1 MTSRASDGQHS
12 ATAHTTADRGS
23 GGAREGAGGAGST
36 GVGRW
41 SYWEGAPAGRRARR
55 QRRRAPPTRS
65 ARTPRRAAARPLAG
79 AAPLSPESLLQR
91 PSCRL
96 SRRRPWA
103 WSVAT
108 GGMGKSATARG
119 GGQRVV
125 SPPTR
130 SAAAGGTAAPSQQ
143 ARRDKTRN
151 TQSATLSEPK
161 APPPPPSPL
170 HQHRGSGAR
179 WGKTPR
185 PREPA
190 ILAIAPHDTRAV
202 QAARGELR
210 QSLQRGHRGGCRH
223 LCSLRGAPS
232 VSKAGWLVSG

>member
-1 MTSRASDGQHS
+1 MVPLTALAASPTPPRPALRGPPSTPSPTARA
-12 ATAHTTADRGS
+12 TRT
-23 GGAREGAGGAGST
+23 
-36 GVGRW
+36 
-41 SYWEGAPAGRRARR
+41 PARR
-55 QRRRAPPTRS
+55 
-65 ARTPRRAAARPLAG
+65 RRAAARPLAG
-79 AAPLSPESLLQR
+79 AAPSSPESLLQR
-91 PSCRL
+91 RSCRL

-108 GGMGKSATARG
+108 GGVGKSATARG
-119 GGQRVV
+119 GG
-125 SPPTR
+125 
-130 SAAAGGTAAPSQQ
+130 AASGVASGEERRC
-143 ARRDKTRN
+143 RRDSG
-151 TQSATLSEPK
+151 TQPAGLPCQNSEHTVRYPPSKPK
-161 APPPPPSPL
+161 PPPPPPPPPP

-190 ILAIAPHDTRAV
+190 ILAIAPHDARAV